1 MNQHPVQAGCG
12 TGLTKVSAVSVE
24 APAKKCLAKRLS
36 SLRERS
42 TKNDHSGLHPD
53 YATAI
58 LEDAIEARAS
68 DIHLEPIGQTMQDAM
83 LKLRAGITTLA
94 EVKRASSGAFSTN
107 ISVDPGS

>member
-1 MNQHPVQAGCG
+1 MNQHPVQAGHG
-12 TGLTKVSAVSVE
+12 TRVTKASAVSVA
-24 APAKKCLAKRLS
+24 APAKIWLAKRLS

-42 TKNDHSGLHPD
+42 GENDHTSLHPD

-68 DIHLEPIGQTMQDAM
+68 DIHLEPIGQTMRDAM